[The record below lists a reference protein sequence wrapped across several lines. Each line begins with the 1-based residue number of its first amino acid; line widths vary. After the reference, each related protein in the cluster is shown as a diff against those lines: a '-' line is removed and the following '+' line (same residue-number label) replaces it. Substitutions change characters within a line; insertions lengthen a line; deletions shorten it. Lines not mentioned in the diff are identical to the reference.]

1 MFLFLN
7 RSFTASS
14 IHSPQTH
21 VPSPPSLS
29 LSPSL
34 FLSIHPGRRCGSRGL
49 RPTRQQ
55 PASAINFRAPTP
67 SNISLPFVYAPVP
80 LFAGGPRYTRINA
93 LRITV
98 KRREKNPPPPPPRSI
113 SICEMA
119 LATGASPL
127 LPSFVSLSRGTAKD
141 LPPSISNL
149 SSSSAV
155 DRQNLEDRH
164 EKVRFEKGVKERA
177 RCDPS
182 LFDIFN
188 TSTPEMKS
196 GAFF

>member
-119 LATGASPL
+119 LATGPPPSS
-127 LPSFVSLSRGTAKD
+127 LPSFPCREEPPRISPLPFPISP
-141 LPPSISNL
+141 LPPPSIDKIWRI
-149 SSSSAV
+149 V
-155 DRQNLEDRH
+155 TR
-164 EKVRFEKGVKERA
+164 
-177 RCDPS
+177 RCDS
-182 LFDIFN
+182 KKVSRKELDAILHFSIFLILVL
-188 TSTPEMKS
+188 PR
-196 GAFF
+196 